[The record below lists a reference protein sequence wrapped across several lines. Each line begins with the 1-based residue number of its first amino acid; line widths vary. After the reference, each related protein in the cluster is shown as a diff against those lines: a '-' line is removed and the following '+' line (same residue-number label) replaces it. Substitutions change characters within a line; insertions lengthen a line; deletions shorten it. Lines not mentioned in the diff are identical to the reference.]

1 MQQSVFEMALSIGK
15 RYSEYFIYLFFWGI
29 LMLSPVWGDFIGVSG
44 SNLTFD
50 ELLNFWEF
58 LLPAAVMFILNNW
71 ILVPFFLY
79 KKRGGY
85 YIIYSLCV
93 VVASCMIYIFSTDF
107 EKKPPP
113 LPDRVM
119 HEGVPPKDFS
129 HDDMRPHDGFRHPMP
144 HRHHHKKEPGKRL
157 LFTVSNPGSMKV
169 LIVVFVLFFNICVRM
184 TFFAMRRDER
194 YQELER
200 EKLKAELEYLKYQIN
215 PHFFMNTLNNIHSLI
230 DIDGGR
236 AQKAVVKLSKMMRY
250 VLYDSTS
257 SLVPLEKDLVFLKSY
272 IDLMRLRYTERLTV
286 KLNFDAEDA
295 RGVYVPSLLLIV
307 FVENAFKH
315 GVSYNKESDIDV
327 SVSVDEAS
335 ETVLFACS
343 NSLCG
348 DDAGALD
355 TASKGIGIEN
365 ARKRLGLIYGG
376 KASLEITNDGS
387 RYNVVLKIPMSYDKV
402 LDN

>member
-1 MQQSVFEMALSIGK
+1 MALSIGK

-129 HDDMRPHDGFRHPMP
+129 RDGMRPHDGFRHPMP

-169 LIVVFVLFFNICVRM
+169 FIVVFVLFFNICVRM

-286 KLNFDAEDA
+286 KVNFDAEDA

-348 DDAGALD
+348 DGAGALD

>member
-58 LLPAAVMFILNNW
+58 LLPAAVMFVLNNW

-129 HDDMRPHDGFRHPMP
+129 RDGMRPHDGFRHPMP

-169 LIVVFVLFFNICVRM
+169 FIVVFVLFFNICVRM

-215 PHFFMNTLNNIHSLI
+215 PHFFMNTLNNIQHRRL
-230 DIDGGR
+230 
-236 AQKAVVKLSKMMRY
+236 
-250 VLYDSTS
+250 
-257 SLVPLEKDLVFLKSY
+257 FL
-272 IDLMRLRYTERLTV
+272 LRRTL
-286 KLNFDAEDA
+286 
-295 RGVYVPSLLLIV
+295 
-307 FVENAFKH
+307 
-315 GVSYNKESDIDV
+315 
-327 SVSVDEAS
+327 
-335 ETVLFACS
+335 CS
-343 NSLCG
+343 
-348 DDAGALD
+348 
-355 TASKGIGIEN
+355 
-365 ARKRLGLIYGG
+365 
-376 KASLEITNDGS
+376 
-387 RYNVVLKIPMSYDKV
+387 
-402 LDN
+402 